1 LLGLERN
8 DLGRGDRRGEVE
20 ARVSTTV
27 GQRGASGLWPGEG
40 LALVVGSQPHGVR
53 ERVCVL

>member
-8 DLGRGDRRGEVE
+8 NLGRGDQRGEVE
-20 ARVSTTV
+20 ARAGTTA
-27 GQRGASGLWPGEG
+27 GRRGASGLWPGED